1 LARLRTTLDWP
12 AARASL
18 QQLQPRIAS
27 QIRALGIA
35 PPQAAQIAADA
46 LQLALNASHDP
57 IGQWILSPHTDAVSE
72 IRWTGVVDGA
82 LTNVRVDR
90 IFRAGLT
97 PQSEGQAAWWVID
110 YKTAHADE
118 MDPAAALARL
128 RPLFAP
134 QLEAYA
140 RVLRNLH
147 GEDAIIRAGLYYPRR
162 SLLDWW
168 EI

>member
-1 LARLRTTLDWP
+1 
-12 AARASL
+12 
-18 QQLQPRIAS
+18 
-27 QIRALGIA
+27 
-35 PPQAAQIAADA
+35 
-46 LQLALNASHDP
+46 
-57 IGQWILSPHTDAVSE
+57 
-72 IRWTGVVDGA
+72 
-82 LTNVRVDR
+82 
-90 IFRAGLT
+90 
-97 PQSEGQAAWWVID
+97 
-110 YKTAHADE
+110 